1 MSADLRANSCASA
14 FFGHSWCVCFRVDNC
29 QRSFITSPPT
39 CCLEVTCTILSASWM
54 LSSRSF
60 LVSSVRCAQCFVAFA
75 PCPSVRKPLL
85 RHVLLSDVQGGT
97 DGDKTRGRTIFLP
110 AKEAAVD
117 FTNKLRKITFFS
129 GNLNVRTELQD
140 NLKWLEEKMIDSLMK
155 TFSFLLVVYIKKK
168 WRFFVSVF
176 R

>member
-1 MSADLRANSCASA
+1 M
-14 FFGHSWCVCFRVDNC
+14 
-29 QRSFITSPPT
+29 
-39 CCLEVTCTILSASWM
+39 
-54 LSSRSF
+54 
-60 LVSSVRCAQCFVAFA
+60 
-75 PCPSVRKPLL
+75 L

-97 DGDKTRGRTIFLP
+97 DGDKTRGRTIFLL

-140 NLKWLEEKMIDSLMK
+140 NLKWLEEKMIDSLMT
-155 TFSFLLVVYIKKK
+155 TFSFLLIVYIKKK